1 MKIRD
6 HLIPTVIGTVVAI
19 IVSICVANIA
29 NEMVKKQNRELL
41 DEINKNFAIRELS
54 ELEGRVEEIQ
64 SLNWSSAAN
73 TPEMEEK
80 LREELDYILKFES
93 TNWYLKDFKIIVEPG
108 SIDCICEQILSQI
121 REKVYDIM

>member
-1 MKIRD
+1 
-6 HLIPTVIGTVVAI
+6 
-19 IVSICVANIA
+19 
-29 NEMVKKQNRELL
+29 MVKKQNRELL